1 MRYLAI
7 VCVLIIT
14 SCSDSQKVPKDIIQ
28 KEKMQAIMW
37 DMIQADRYTNEF
49 LPKVKDSLYDKNE
62 ILKVYQSVFNI
73 HGITKDEFIK
83 SYKFYLDHP
92 GIAKVM
98 FDSIA
103 NQAERK
109 RAEIYIPK
117 ARKDS
122 LRGLNLDTLGK
133 TLILDSIKRKLRK
146 E

>member
-1 MRYLAI
+1 MKYLAI

-14 SCSDSQKVPKDIIQ
+14 SCSDNQKVPKDIIQ
-28 KEKMQAIMW
+28 KDRMQAIMW

-49 LPKVKDSLYDKNE
+49 LPKIKDSLYDKTDV
-62 ILKVYQSVFNI
+62 LKVYQNVFNI
-73 HGITKDEFIK
+73 HGITKDEFLK

-92 GIAKVM
+92 DIAKVM

-103 NQAERK
+103 SQAERR

-117 ARKDS
+117 ARRDS
-122 LRGLNLDTLGK
+122 LRRLNLDTLGK
-133 TLILDSIKRKLRK
+133 SLILDSIKRKLRK